1 MGQRQ
6 VGASSPGPCAE
17 VLLALAAVGARGVV
31 LTLALQAALV
41 HRAQVG
47 MQVAFT
53 PGETKEWGKGQQ
65 APGQAA

>member
-17 VLLALAAVGARGVV
+17 VLLALATVRACGVV
-31 LTLALQAALV
+31 LTLALQAALAYC
-41 HRAQVG
+41 AQVG

-53 PGETKEWGKGQQ
+53 PEETRG
-65 APGQAA
+65 